1 MSRNLDSETVQGFGE
16 EWSRFDQTKLD
27 EGELNGL
34 FESYFSIFPWDDLPQ
49 NAIGFDLGCGSGRWA
64 SKVAERV
71 GHLYCIDASDE
82 ALSVAQRR
90 LVGFSNVEFHHASV
104 DEIPLPVGSMDFGYS
119 LGVLHHIPDTQS
131 GINSCVEKLKPGAPF
146 LLYLY
151 YAFDNRPN
159 WFRVLWS
166 VSDKFRHTISTL
178 PFSAKKIATDL
189 IAATVYF
196 PLARLA
202 YVASKFGTD
211 TSSFPLAAYKDQSF
225 YTMRTD
231 SLDRFGT
238 RVEQRFTRQQIKQ
251 MMETAGL
258 EHVQFRDGLPYWC
271 SVGIKTSND

>member
-71 GHLYCIDASDE
+71 GHLHCIDASDE

-211 TSSFPLAAYKDQSF
+211 TSSFAVGANNDPRF
-225 YTMRTD
+225 YTE
-231 SLDRFGT
+231 GP
-238 RVEQRFTRQQIKQ
+238 E
-251 MMETAGL
+251 
-258 EHVQFRDGLPYWC
+258 
-271 SVGIKTSND
+271 